1 MEKHI
6 AHDNIVKELDIMI
19 SRINGLE
26 ASSTDEYQ
34 RSMSSV
40 LKTLAQGE
48 LNMFQE
54 LEHMK
59 RALDLL
65 TLELFKIK
73 NKTGA

>member
-1 MEKHI
+1 MEKHV

-26 ASSTDEYQ
+26 ASSTDEYK

-48 LNMFQE
+48 LNMLQE

-59 RALDLL
+59 KALDLL

-73 NKTGA
+73 NKTDA

>member
-34 RSMSSV
+34 RSMCSV
-40 LKTLAQGE
+40 LKTLAEGE

-59 RALDLL
+59 KALDLL

-73 NKTGA
+73 NKTDV